1 VTDAE
6 PVRWGI
12 LATGAIAHAFAS
24 DLVATPGAQLV
35 AVGSRS
41 HESAATFAEQYA
53 GPGPAPRAHGSYA
66 ELVADPDV
74 EIVYVATPHSLHLD
88 NARLALGA
96 GKHVLCE
103 KPLTLSRDDAARLIG
118 LARERGLLLMEAMWT
133 ATHPLV
139 RAMLAGLAEGRFGT
153 PRQVHAD
160 LGFRVD
166 AGPESRMFD
175 PALGAGALLD
185 MGIYPLTFAHLV
197 LGEAERLVAT
207 GDVRVA
213 EGSSPGSYDMD
224 VAIAGRYPGGAVAA
238 LTASMSSWSP
248 ATATVATDL
257 GRLDVDVA
265 FRPTRIT
272 FVPHDGDPVDLE
284 PVEPLIGQG
293 YGNEA
298 LEAGRCVR
306 AGLLESPL
314 LPHAQTLAIL
324 GQMDEIRRQIGVVY
338 PR

>member
-1 VTDAE
+1 MTTE

-12 LATGAIAHAFAS
+12 LATGAIAHAFAR
-24 DLVATPGAQLV
+24 DLVATPGAELV
-35 AVGSRS
+35 AVGSRTA
-41 HESAATFAEQYA
+41 ESAAAFAQEYA
-53 GPGPAPRAHGSYA
+53 GHGPLPRAHGSYE
-66 ELVADPDV
+66 ELVGDPDV
-74 EIVYVATPHSLHLD
+74 EVVYVATPHALHLD
-88 NARLALGA
+88 NARLALEA

-103 KPLTLSRDDAARLIG
+103 KPLTLSTGDAETLIA
-118 LARERGLLLMEAMWT
+118 LAAERGLLLMEAMWT

-139 RAMLAGLAEGRFGT
+139 RCLLAGMREGRFGT

-160 LGFRVD
+160 LGSRVD
-166 AGPESRMFD
+166 ADPTSRMFD

-197 LGEAERLVAT
+197 LGRAERLVAT
-207 GDVRVA
+207 GDVRPGA
-213 EGSSPGSYDMD
+213 GGSFDMD
-224 VAIAGRYPGGAVAA
+224 VAIAGRYPAGAVAA

-248 ATATVATDL
+248 GTATVATDL
-257 GRLDVDVA
+257 GRIDVDVV

-272 FVPHDGDPVDLE
+272 FTPHGGDPVKLDG
-284 PVEPLIGQG
+284 VEPLIGQG

-314 LPHAQTLAIL
+314 VPHAQTLTVL
-324 GQMDEIRRQIGVVY
+324 GQMDEIRRQLGVVY
-338 PR
+338 PA